1 MAYPETA
8 VKNNNELGQI
18 ELELK
23 PELKR
28 AGIVESYILRK
39 NNIEICLNHIYNG
52 IKIIFTVNRKN
63 WNENHVVLQ
72 NELTQKG
79 VSSEYIT
86 LLCDVL
92 DYNYDTI
99 LSLSLES
106 EKRLTENDIE
116 FITETMK
123 KEHHLTLYR

>member
-39 NNIEICLNHIYNG
+39 NNIEVCLNHI
-52 IKIIFTVNRKN
+52 
-63 WNENHVVLQ
+63 
-72 NELTQKG
+72 
-79 VSSEYIT
+79 
-86 LLCDVL
+86 
-92 DYNYDTI
+92 
-99 LSLSLES
+99 
-106 EKRLTENDIE
+106 
-116 FITETMK
+116 
-123 KEHHLTLYR
+123 